1 MAPSALTKL
10 AARINA
16 HAMELNI
23 KALMEQVL
31 AKGPKR
37 FPKRL
42 DSSPSADS
50 SPSSSPRIQREHS
63 ADRNAAVLS
72 SCDNTA
78 LQLVR
83 SSDPVKEDA
92 KPIDLPTEKE
102 WDFGNYDVLL
112 RQQGLS
118 WDEVG
123 RVRRSRGLGKGRGP
137 RRQALELQEKVL
149 QAARAIVEGASASVH
164 GNDYGDVSAQSSP
177 RLFR

>member
-1 MAPSALTKL
+1 M
-10 AARINA
+10 NN
-16 HAMELNI
+16 M
-23 KALMEQVL
+23 ALMEL
-31 AKGPKR
+31 SWKARKR
-37 FPKRL
+37 FPSGL
-42 DSSPSADS
+42 DSSPSAAT
-50 SPSSSPRIQREHS
+50 RRKQREHS

-83 SSDPVKEDA
+83 SSDPAKEDA
-92 KPIDLPTEKE
+92 KPIDLLTEEE

-112 RQQGLS
+112 RQKGFS
-118 WDEVG
+118 WGQIDG
-123 RVRRSRGLGKGRGP
+123 IRRSRGLGKGRGS

>member
-1 MAPSALTKL
+1 M
-10 AARINA
+10 NN
-16 HAMELNI
+16 M
-23 KALMEQVL
+23 ALMEL
-31 AKGPKR
+31 SWKARKR
-37 FPKRL
+37 FPSGL
-42 DSSPSADS
+42 DSSPSAAT
-50 SPSSSPRIQREHS
+50 RRKQREHS

-92 KPIDLPTEKE
+92 KPIDLLTEKE

-118 WDEVG
+118 WDEVD
-123 RVRRSRGLGKGRGP
+123 RLRRSHGLGKGRGP

-164 GNDYGDVSAQSSP
+164 GNDYGVMQGQCNN
-177 RLFR
+177 